1 MKTLFEAVGEERLH
15 RLIDTFYGYVSQ
27 DEILLK
33 IFPRNWDEIAYKQKL
48 FQTQFLGGPNLYI
61 QEFGHPMMRARH
73 MPFRITEIEK
83 EAWLKN
89 MKRAMQDVDLEEE
102 LQEKMMER
110 YEMVGQMMV
119 NTPVDDDD

>member
-61 QEFGHPMMRARH
+61 KEFGHPMMRARH

-89 MKRAMQDVDLEEE
+89 MRRAMQEIDLEDE

>member
-15 RLIDTFYGYVSQ
+15 RMIDTFYGYVSQ

-33 IFPRNWDEIAYKQKL
+33 IFPQNWDEIAYKQKL

-89 MKRAMQDVDLEEE
+89 MRRAMQDVKLEPE
-102 LQEKMMER
+102 LQEAMMER

>member
-48 FQTQFLGGPNLYI
+48 FQIQFLGGPNLYI
-61 QEFGHPMMRARH
+61 KEFGHPMMRARH

-89 MKRAMQDVDLEEE
+89 MRRAMQEIDLEDE